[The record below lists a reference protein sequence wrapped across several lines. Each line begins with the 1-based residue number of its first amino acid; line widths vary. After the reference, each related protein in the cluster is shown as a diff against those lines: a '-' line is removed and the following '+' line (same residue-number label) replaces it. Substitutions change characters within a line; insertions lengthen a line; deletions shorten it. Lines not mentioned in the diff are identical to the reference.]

1 MYLCRNLY
9 KAFTK
14 KLKSTPFVI
23 FILTGAALYSCSTTK
38 HVPDGSYLLESEQKV
53 QGIAPGQFAV
63 VYDPSGSICYGSGII
78 TGRKVETVIT
88 NPTEQHANG

>member
-38 HVPDGSYLLESEQKV
+38 HVPDGSYLLDDVKINIDGEADATDKELYYFLRQTPNHKV
-53 QGIAPGQFAV
+53 
-63 VYDPSGSICYGSGII
+63 
-78 TGRKVETVIT
+78 
-88 NPTEQHANG
+88 

>member
-1 MYLCRNLY
+1 MPEFLSGTLTRLNEREY
-9 KAFTK
+9 
-14 KLKSTPFVI
+14 VI
-23 FILTGAALYSCSTTK
+23 
-38 HVPDGSYLLESEQKV
+38 ESESKV